1 MAGALRYHEDLPR
14 MEACAAH
21 HGVTVQSVRLW
32 KKKGDP
38 RWDEWKSGA
47 TTDKPRGRPP
57 MAKKEPQPLPTVEDD
72 QLGEGI
78 EAEIFAARAEC
89 RRLRHL
95 AAQLEGGQDFP
106 AAALVHRILD
116 TKRDGLRKLSADN
129 PDILARAGDLIPK
142 AVLFAYIMRV
152 KLMVESLPRRLMA
165 VVPEDQRGNV
175 KPALEK
181 ECAALCAAAQEI
193 DLNK

>member
-1 MAGALRYHEDLPR
+1 MAGMIRQTNDVAS

-32 KKKGDP
+32 RKKGDVRWGQWKNGTP
-38 RWDEWKSGA
+38 RS
-47 TTDKPRGRPP
+47 PGRPP
-57 MAKKEPQPLPTVEDD
+57 VEAPKPKELPTIQDD

-78 EAEIFAARAEC
+78 EAEIFSARAEC

-95 AAQLEGGQDFP
+95 AAQLEGGGDFP
-106 AAALVHRILD
+106 SAALVHRILD
-116 TKRDGLRKLSADN
+116 SKRDGLRKLSADN
-129 PDILARAGDLIPK
+129 PDILARAGDLVPK

>member
-1 MAGALRYHEDLPR
+1 MAGAFRHSQDIPS

-21 HGVTVQSVRLW
+21 HRVTVQSVRLW

-38 RWDEWKSGA
+38 RWAEWKNGA
-47 TTDKPRGRPP
+47 SDKPVGRPP
-57 MAKKEPQPLPTVEDD
+57 EPKQPRSPMPAIEDD

-89 RRLRHL
+89 KRLRHL
-95 AAQLEGGQDFP
+95 AAQLEQGGDFSD
-106 AAALVHRILD
+106 AALVHRILD
-116 TKRDGLRKLSADN
+116 SKRDQLRKLSADN
-129 PDILARAGDLIPK
+129 PDILARAGDLVPK
-142 AVLFAYIMRV
+142 AVLFAYVTRV
-152 KLMVESLPRRLMA
+152 KLMVESLARRLMA
-165 VVPEDQRGNV
+165 VVPEDMRSTLR
-175 KPALEK
+175 PAMEK